1 MPNVV
6 TRFAPSPT
14 GFLHI
19 GGARTALFN
28 LLYARNTGGKFIL
41 RIEDTDQERST
52 PEAVDA
58 ILDGMTWLGIAWD
71 EGPHFQMERME
82 LYRKEADR
90 LVAEGKAYRCVCTKE
105 ELDARRE
112 EMAARKEKPRYDGRC
127 RNVPESAK
135 AGKPSVLRFKAPR
148 AGQTVVRDLL
158 RGDVVYENA
167 ELDDL
172 VFLRT
177 DGSPT
182 YNFVVVIDDAS
193 MGITHVLRG
202 DDHLNNTPKQ
212 VLLYEALGYPLPRF
226 GHFPLIHGMEGG
238 KLSKRQ
244 DDVSVTAYREKGF
257 LPEAMV
263 NYLVRLGW
271 GHGDQEIF
279 SMVEM
284 QDLFSLEHVGKSPSK
299 FNLDKLLH
307 LNAHYIKMAEPDAD
321 REPPRPL
328 PREAR
333 DRREAFPVAH
343 FRRPDAAGAVPHPRG
358 DGRIRGIL
366 LPPEAGR
373 SESGG
378 EVPDPGD
385 RPGPPRDRRC
395 VFRPRRLQGG
405 YGGRAESGAGT
416 QGGGP
421 EGSPADPRGPHRG
434 DRVAGA
440 VRGDGDPRAGRG
452 GAPPAGRRRADWRL
466 TQQFLFGYLVRS
478 VGEW

>member
-14 GFLHI
+14 GYLHI

-28 LLYARNTGGKFIL
+28 RLYARHNGGKFIL
-41 RIEDTDQERST
+41 RVEDTDQERST
-52 PEAVDA
+52 PEAAQA
-58 ILDGMTWLGIAWD
+58 ILDGMTWLGITWD

-82 LYRKEADR
+82 LYRKESER
-90 LVAEGKAYRCVCTKE
+90 LLREGKAYRCVCTKE

-127 RNVPESAK
+127 RHLAPEATE
-135 AGKPSVLRFKAPR
+135 GKPSVLRFKTPR
-148 AGQTVVRDLL
+148 TGQTVVHDLL

-182 YNFVVVIDDAS
+182 YNFVVVVDDAS

-244 DDVSVTAYREKGF
+244 DDVSVTAYREKGY

-279 SMVEM
+279 SEEEM
-284 QDLFSLEHVGKSPSK
+284 IRLFSLEHVGRSPSK
-299 FNLDKLLH
+299 FNLDKLQSV
-307 LNAHYIKMAEPDAD
+307 NAHYIKSAEPSLLAALLVPFLAKRGIEAAPSPRLMAIVRTLRERARTLEEMAESAEFYF
-321 REPPRPL
+321 REKPTDPSVEAKFLTPAIAPVL
-328 PREAR
+328 REIA
-333 DRREAFPVAH
+333 EAFSSLDPFAPAGMEETLKAVVERHGGNLKVHQPIRVALTGGTASPGL
-343 FRRPDAAGAVPHPRG
+343 FEVMEILGRDEVVRRLRSAAG
-358 DGRIRGIL
+358 RI
-366 LPPEAGR
+366 
-373 SESGG
+373 
-378 EVPDPGD
+378 
-385 RPGPPRDRRC
+385 
-395 VFRPRRLQGG
+395 
-405 YGGRAESGAGT
+405 GA
-416 QGGGP
+416 
-421 EGSPADPRGPHRG
+421 
-434 DRVAGA
+434 
-440 VRGDGDPRAGRG
+440 
-452 GAPPAGRRRADWRL
+452 
-466 TQQFLFGYLVRS
+466 
-478 VGEW
+478 